1 MRALVRLF
9 GASLALTLLCA
20 AVAHAKPVAITCPI
34 WKSGI
39 GRSGDPGVAAYL
51 GLHDVF
57 KNAPQCLPV
66 SVGDCVINSPNST
79 QYTCLGFTSGN
90 CSCSQIPCSAVA
102 EGTSET
108 SGIGLV
114 YLGPLGNQ
122 TVHCGYHVNDGTPDP
137 PKNNGDPK
145 DKDCKVNCGNPVNTG
160 TGGKYQRE
168 VDFARPY
175 DGGLEFVR
183 HYNSGARGATSSA
196 GANWQHNWA
205 LRIEKL
211 IPAEVYATRPDG
223 VRRTFVANGSGGWV
237 GEADTPDVLV
247 QTAGGW
253 TLTSRNN
260 EVETYDSEGRILSSV
275 DAMGRTTTFAYS
287 DGTAATATIEGT
299 SIPLFEGTLI
309 RVTDFKGRSMSFGYN
324 ASGYLVRMTE
334 PTGSNFL
341 YQFDIA
347 KGNLVAV
354 TYPDD
359 RTRTYHYN
367 EPAHNGGT
375 SQPFALTGITDEN
388 GARFATYQ
396 YDSSGRVTRSEHAAG
411 ADGHTFTYGTSGVS
425 SYVDPLGTTR
435 TTGHSVVLGVAKR
448 ATTTQ
453 PCPGCGPSVTNTRAF
468 DANGNLASDKDFN
481 GNLTCFGYD
490 LARNLETS
498 RVEGLSGTGT
508 CAAQVTTSST
518 RNFSTEWHPQW
529 RVPKRIAEPLRI
541 TTFGYHGEPG
551 VSCAGAGASTALL
564 CARTVQATTDAD
576 GSAGFGAT
584 VDGASRTWSY
594 TYNANGQ
601 VLTIDGPRTDVA
613 DLTTYAYYAADDPG
627 GNYRAG
633 DLASITNALGPV
645 TLFPSYDG
653 AGRLKR
659 MVDPNGLETLLDYW
673 PRGWLKSRLVGNA
686 AAGFET
692 TSYEYDFTGQLKT
705 VTMPDG
711 SFVAY
716 GYDDAHR
723 LVSIE
728 DGLGNRIAYT
738 LDAAGNRI
746 AEEAYDPADTLVR
759 AHSRVYD
766 ALSRLSQDIGG
777 TQPGLQITANGYDA
791 NGNLV
796 STLDPLGRTSTQLY
810 DARNRLREARDPVN
824 GVASPTVYGYDAR
837 DQLTLVTD
845 PKGLSTSYAMNGHGE
860 LMAQS
865 SPDTGVTGFTYDPA
879 SNLKSRLDARGI
891 TANYAYD
898 ALNRITQIAYPDET
912 VTYAYD
918 GCANGIG
925 RVCSVSDR
933 TGTTSWSYDIK
944 GRVVAKTQAV
954 GALSQTVSYGY
965 NAAGQLTSLTT
976 PGGQL
981 VQYAYDNN
989 RPVSVTVNGTP
1000 VLDQV
1005 FYEPFGPN
1013 GGWRW
1018 GNSTPLSP
1026 NLHVRQFDA
1035 DFRATSIASSLP
1047 LAGGASA
1054 IAKSYAWDEASRIT
1068 SIEDIANAA
1077 LSATYGYDGL
1087 DRLASA
1093 ATGSSSWGYGYDG
1106 VGNRL
1111 SSTNGA
1117 ASTSYTYS
1125 PGSHRLQSLSGAL
1138 VKAYTFDA
1146 AGNMTSDGIA
1156 TWTYGGSGRPTQ
1168 VQAGAALTT
1177 FAINALGQRVRKAT
1191 GANATRF
1198 FHDEAG
1204 RLIGEYDDAGS
1215 LLTETIWLE
1224 DLPVAVVKAQSAA
1237 PPEQTID
1244 NAGAGFATT
1253 GTWATS
1259 TSVAG
1264 YLGANYLTHEPG
1276 ANAIGAVIVDN
1287 TDAGFGVTGTWPV
1300 STSVPGYLGASYR
1313 VHAANGE
1320 PPSAIVVDNTDAA
1333 VTVTGTWPPSTGA
1346 PGYVGT
1352 NYQFHTPGSG
1362 ANALTWTLNV
1372 PGTGNYQAWA
1382 RWTAGTNR
1390 ATNATYTVAT
1400 AGGNQAVAV
1409 NQQANGGAWQLLG
1422 TWSFNAGATTI
1433 TLTDQAN
1440 GYVIA
1445 DAVMLTPVGAEPN
1458 TATWQ
1463 ATLPAAGNWRV
1474 YARWP
1479 AHPNRAANAVFRV
1492 QTPSGIVPVTVNQQ
1506 TNSGLWQLL
1515 GIYALDAGP
1524 TSITL
1529 DDQADGYV
1537 IADAVKFEPEGA
1549 QPESA
1554 TWSPA
1559 LTTPARYDVYAR
1571 WTALANRTTQA
1582 KYVITHQG
1590 GTATVTQNQQANG
1603 ATWNLLGTW
1612 TFAAGQGVRLEASEG
1627 GYVIADALRFVPAAG
1642 QPSSGGLYYVH
1653 PDHLGTPR
1661 AITRPDDNALVWA
1674 WPNADPFG
1682 GNAPQEDPSGLGV
1695 FAFNLRFPGQ
1705 YFDAETGPHYNYFR
1719 DYDPAI
1725 GRYIESDPVG
1735 LLSGTNTYSYVRAN
1749 PLKNTDPLGLLDDG
1763 GAGGRGGSG
1772 GADWLKCPLSKEVFT
1787 GFVFVGPVVVS
1798 SWLCI
1803 YDCNVSCPPKAEK
1816 IVIRTNVTVT
1826 PPLHFGCDKW
1836 IVRPFPIGT

>member
-1 MRALVRLF
+1 
-9 GASLALTLLCA
+9 
-20 AVAHAKPVAITCPI
+20 
-34 WKSGI
+34 
-39 GRSGDPGVAAYL
+39 
-51 GLHDVF
+51 
-57 KNAPQCLPV
+57 
-66 SVGDCVINSPNST
+66 VGDCVINSPHST
-79 QYTCLGFTSGN
+79 QYTCIGFTSGN
-90 CSCSQIPCSAVA
+90 CSCSQIPCPSIA
-102 EGTSET
+102 EGTTET
-108 SGIGLV
+108 TGIGLV

-145 DKDCKVNCGNPVNTG
+145 KTDCKLSCSNPVNTG

-168 VDFARPY
+168 VDFARPSE
-175 DGGLEFVR
+175 GGLEFVR
-183 HYNSGARGATSSA
+183 HYNSGARGSTSSV

-211 IPAEVYATRPDG
+211 IPAEVYATRGDG
-223 VRRTFVANGSGGWV
+223 VRRTFVANGSGGWI

-253 TLTSRNN
+253 TLTTRNN
-260 EVETYDSEGRILSSV
+260 EVETYDSEGRILTSV

-299 SIPLFEGTLI
+299 SIPLSEGILI

-324 ASGYLVRMTE
+324 ASGYLVRMTD
-334 PTGSNFL
+334 PTGSNYL
-341 YQFDIA
+341 YQFDIS

-435 TTGHSVVLGVAKR
+435 TTGHSVILGVAKR

-498 RVEGLSGTGT
+498 RIEGLSGTGT
-508 CAAQVTTSST
+508 CAAQVTTTST
-518 RNFSTEWHPQW
+518 RKHTTEWHPQW
-529 RVPKRIAEPLRI
+529 RLPKRIAEPLRI
-541 TTFGYHGEPG
+541 TTFEYHGEPG
-551 VSCAGAGASTALL
+551 VSCAVAGASTALL
-564 CARTVQATTDAD
+564 CSRTVQATTDVD

-584 VDGASRTWSY
+584 VDGASRTWNY

-633 DLASITNALGPV
+633 DLASITNALGQV
-645 TLFPSYDG
+645 TLFPGYDG

-673 PRGWLKSRLVGNA
+673 PRGWLKSRMVGNA

-759 AHSRVYD
+759 AHSRVFD

-777 TQPGLQITANGYDA
+777 TQPALQITTSGYDA

-810 DARNRLREARDPVN
+810 DSRNRLTAVRDPVN
-824 GVASPTVYGYDAR
+824 GSASPTLYGYDAR

-860 LMAQS
+860 LLAQS

-898 ALNRITQIAYPDET
+898 ALSRITQIAYPDET

-918 GCANGIG
+918 GCANGVG
-925 RVCSVSDR
+925 RLCSVSDR
-933 TGTTSWSYDIK
+933 TGTTSWTYDIK

-965 NAAGQLTSLTT
+965 NAAGQLASLTT
-976 PGGQL
+976 PSGQL

-989 RPVSVTVNGTP
+989 RPVSVTVNGAT

-1018 GNSTPLSP
+1018 GNSTPLRP

-1035 DFRATSIASSLP
+1035 DFRATNIASSLP

-1087 DRLASA
+1087 DRLTSA

-1111 SSTNGA
+1111 TSTNGA
-1117 ASTSYTYS
+1117 ASTSYTYA
-1125 PGSHRLQSLSGAL
+1125 PGSHRLQSLSGAQ

-1168 VQAGAALTT
+1168 VQAGATTTALE
-1177 FAINALGQRVRKAT
+1177 INALGQRVRKASSS
-1191 GANATRF
+1191 GATRF
-1198 FHDEAG
+1198 VHDEAG
-1204 RLIGEYDDAGS
+1204 RLIGEYGDDGT
-1215 LLTETIWLE
+1215 LRTEIVWLGE
-1224 DLPVAVVKAQSAA
+1224 LPVAIVSAQTRQAGVNGDIDGDAVPDLVFRHAQTGDTFTWMLNADRSFRTSAYLGTIDVEWDLVGMKDINGDGHLDAVWRNSVTGAAYVWFFNGLQYTGFDYLFTVEPAFKIAAVDDFNGDGRMDFVLRHVDTGMAILWYFDGTQYLGGEYMFTLDPAWKIGGSADVNGDGHTDLLVSSTATGDAGVWYLNGAQYQGEQYIGTMQAGWVLAHVADFDGDLKADAVIRETASGVAFLEFLDGAQVVGEEWFFNIEPAWQLGPAGEQFQKAAGSAA
-1237 PPEQTID
+1237 PLVNRPLPPGFTKPTFERL
-1244 NAGAGFATT
+1244 AGRGILAPRRLSIIGRIPSPADHKGPIPPGPTPPTGKRFAK
-1253 GTWATS
+1253 S
-1259 TSVAG
+1259 MV
-1264 YLGANYLTHEPG
+1264 
-1276 ANAIGAVIVDN
+1276 
-1287 TDAGFGVTGTWPV
+1287 
-1300 STSVPGYLGASYR
+1300 
-1313 VHAANGE
+1313 
-1320 PPSAIVVDNTDAA
+1320 
-1333 VTVTGTWPPSTGA
+1333 
-1346 PGYVGT
+1346 
-1352 NYQFHTPGSG
+1352 
-1362 ANALTWTLNV
+1362 
-1372 PGTGNYQAWA
+1372 
-1382 RWTAGTNR
+1382 
-1390 ATNATYTVAT
+1390 
-1400 AGGNQAVAV
+1400 
-1409 NQQANGGAWQLLG
+1409 
-1422 TWSFNAGATTI
+1422 GAT
-1433 TLTDQAN
+1433 
-1440 GYVIA
+1440 
-1445 DAVMLTPVGAEPN
+1445 
-1458 TATWQ
+1458 
-1463 ATLPAAGNWRV
+1463 PAA
-1474 YARWP
+1474 
-1479 AHPNRAANAVFRV
+1479 
-1492 QTPSGIVPVTVNQQ
+1492 
-1506 TNSGLWQLL
+1506 
-1515 GIYALDAGP
+1515 
-1524 TSITL
+1524 
-1529 DDQADGYV
+1529 
-1537 IADAVKFEPEGA
+1537 
-1549 QPESA
+1549 
-1554 TWSPA
+1554 
-1559 LTTPARYDVYAR
+1559 
-1571 WTALANRTTQA
+1571 
-1582 KYVITHQG
+1582 
-1590 GTATVTQNQQANG
+1590 
-1603 ATWNLLGTW
+1603 
-1612 TFAAGQGVRLEASEG
+1612 
-1627 GYVIADALRFVPAAG
+1627 
-1642 QPSSGGLYYVH
+1642 LYYVT

-1661 AITRPDDNALVWA
+1661 AITRPTDNRIVWR
-1674 WPNADPFG
+1674 WDNTEPFG
-1682 GNAPQEDPSGLGV
+1682 NSPPNENPLGV
-1695 FAFNLRFPGQ
+1695 GNFTFNLRFPGQ
-1705 YFDAETGPHYNYFR
+1705 YFDAETGTHYNYFR

-1725 GRYIESDPVG
+1725 GRYVQSDPIG
-1735 LLSGTNTYSYVRAN
+1735 LDGGLNTYGYVDGA
-1749 PLKNTDPLGLLDDG
+1749 PLAFVDVYGLAKKFPADHQHCKALRDKMDNLRKELDDRWSDYAKDVKNLPERIGPGEALGATRRGHRTLINDRDSKLRGYEKRYSDECEEECKEQCPG
-1763 GAGGRGGSG
+1763 GAGNVLSSMAAGAAATGSLYLMYRCVRMLPSF
-1772 GADWLKCPLSKEVFT
+1772 A
-1787 GFVFVGPVVVS
+1787 
-1798 SWLCI
+1798 
-1803 YDCNVSCPPKAEK
+1803 
-1816 IVIRTNVTVT
+1816 
-1826 PPLHFGCDKW
+1826 PPLW
-1836 IVRPFPIGT
+1836 WTIPANAAAP